1 MTPQKLMIHS
11 HRGEDGATVLAE
23 AGPGDVVRRIGY
35 RRHWFIESNDGQ
47 TVLVYAKRG
56 TGEMRVHASELT
68 LISKAKK

>member
-23 AGPGDVVRRIGY
+23 AGRGDVVRRIGY
-35 RRHWFIESNDGQ
+35 RRHWIIVGNVGQ
-47 TVLVYAKRG
+47 IVNVVAKNG
-56 TGEMRVHASELT
+56 PGDSDVHASELT